1 MNTEREIIYQILNT
15 IRDAEHNEDE
25 RISERLMRSF
35 LRTYRAESLRKY
47 YKDGHVVN
55 DEVFQRISIDL
66 NRIGTTDEYSG
77 TIPKVIRMSNH
88 YGFYV
93 EKNGIS
99 IPIQK
104 SESYHLS
111 KRNPFGKSLVQT
123 KTEQNTLTLFTGK
136 LTQCMNGEN
145 ENALL
150 IGYLIDEVEPQ
161 INSDPKNVKINLDF
175 FAVLHNPDDQPGYDW
190 ETDIF
195 PFPSERLPELKGQ
208 ILAKE
213 FGIMVQAKKDEV
225 SNTRNDN
232 VSAREES
239 EI

>member
-47 YKDGHVVN
+47 YKDGHIVN
-55 DEVFQRISIDL
+55 DEVFQIIPVELVRVGNTNEFTCML
-66 NRIGTTDEYSG
+66 
-77 TIPKVIRMSNH
+77 PKVIRMTNH
-88 YGFYV
+88 YGFYL

-99 IPIQK
+99 IPIVE
-104 SESYHLS
+104 SENYSLS
-111 KRNPFGKSLVQT
+111 KKNPFGKNLVQS
-123 KTEQNTLTLFTGK
+123 KTEQNKLTISCGTLTS
-136 LTQCMNGEN
+136 CMDGTND
-145 ENALL
+145 NALL
-150 IGYLIDEVEPQ
+150 IGMFIDEIEHQVNASSEV
-161 INSDPKNVKINLDF
+161 IKLNLDF
-175 FAVLHNPDDQPGYDW
+175 FGVLHNPDDQPGYDW

-213 FGIMVQAKKDEV
+213 FGIMVNAKKDEI

-232 VSAREES
+232 ISPREEA

>member
-25 RISERLMRSF
+25 RIPERLMRSF

-55 DEVFQRISIDL
+55 DEVFQRIPIEL
-66 NRIGTTDEYSG
+66 TRTNLEEFRGL
-77 TIPKVIRMSNH
+77 IPKIIRMSNH

-99 IPIQK
+99 IPIVE
-104 SESYHLS
+104 SEQYHLS
-111 KRNPFGKSLVQT
+111 KKNPFGKNLVQT
-123 KTEQNTLTLFTGK
+123 KTEQNSLTLFAGK
-136 LTQCMNGEN
+136 LNQCMNGEN
-145 ENALL
+145 DNALL
-150 IGYLIDEVEPQ
+150 IGFLIDEVEPQ
-161 INSDPKNVKINLDF
+161 LNDPQIKDIKINLDF
-175 FAVLHNPDDQPGYDW
+175 FGVLHNPDDQPGYNW

-213 FGIMVQAKKDEV
+213 FGIMVQAKKDEI
-225 SNTRNDN
+225 SNTRNDS
-232 VSAREES
+232 VSPREEN